1 MASQQWSLTVSD
13 KRIMK
18 DDIVP
23 KGLTKHVVAQQITHD
38 YILELYEKSKKL
50 KGKNKRKANKCGT
63 FKQLLKK
70 NKSFN
75 YFLFIGI

>member
-50 KGKNKRKANKCGT
+50 KGKNKQAMISVAEKLSKHVGEW
-63 FKQLLKK
+63 LVE
-70 NKSFN
+70 
-75 YFLFIGI
+75 